1 MDEPALQW
9 HNQNASIWCFKMKNT
24 LSKGI
29 YTIAQVILAFLL
41 VLTHE
46 LLEDRRMND
55 VISTKFFLLQLKMEE
70 RFEN

>member
-1 MDEPALQW
+1 
-9 HNQNASIWCFKMKNT
+9 MKNT

>member
-41 VLTHE
+41 VLTHD

-55 VISTKFFLLQLKMEE
+55 VISTKFFSSAIKNGGT
-70 RFEN
+70 F